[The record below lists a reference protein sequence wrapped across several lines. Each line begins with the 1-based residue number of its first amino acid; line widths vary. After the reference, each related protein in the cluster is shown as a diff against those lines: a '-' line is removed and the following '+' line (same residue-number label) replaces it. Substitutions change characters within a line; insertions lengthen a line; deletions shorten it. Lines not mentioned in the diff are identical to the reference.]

1 MGQSR
6 RVRALVVAAGLLVAG
21 LLVVGG
27 AAWAV
32 WIYTARPAIA
42 LDPITLDFGHLSAP
56 MVKTRT
62 VVVRNIGRAP
72 LRIEAISSSCGC
84 TTGKMDATVISAGRA
99 AQMRV
104 AFDTVAHGPQTGPAR
119 HAVYLRTNDP
129 RNPEVEIEVR
139 AVVLKGGSP

>member
-6 RVRALVVAAGLLVAG
+6 RVKALVAAGLLAA
-21 LLVVGG
+21 GG
-27 AAWAV
+27 AAWAIWV
-32 WIYTARPAIA
+32 QVARPAVA
-42 LDPITLDFGHLSAP
+42 LDPTELDFGPLSAP
-56 MVKTRT
+56 MVQTRA
-62 VVVRNIGRAP
+62 VEVRNAGRTP

-84 TTGKMDATVISAGRA
+84 TTGKMDVAVISPGET

-104 AFDTVAHGPQTGPAR
+104 TFDTVAHGPQTGPAR

>member
-1 MGQSR
+1 MGQLR
-6 RVRALVVAAGLLVAG
+6 RVTFFLVAAGLLAA
-21 LLVVGG
+21 GG

-32 WIYTARPAIA
+32 WIYAARPAIA
-42 LDPITLDFGHLSAP
+42 LDPTALDFGPLSAP

-62 VVVRNIGRAP
+62 VEVRNTGRAP

-84 TTGKMDATVISAGRA
+84 TTGKMDATVISPGRA

-104 AFDTVAHGPQTGPAR
+104 TFDTVAHGPQTGPAR
-119 HAVYLRTNDP
+119 HAVYLRINDP

-139 AVVLKGGSP
+139 AVVSKGGSP

>member
-1 MGQSR
+1 MR
-6 RVRALVVAAGLLVAG
+6 RVAVLLVAAGLVVA
-21 LLVVGG
+21 GG

-32 WIYTARPAIA
+32 WNYAARPAIA
-42 LDPITLDFGHLSAP
+42 LDPTALDFGPLSAP

-62 VVVRNIGRAP
+62 VVVRNSGRAP

-84 TTGKMDATVISAGRA
+84 TTGKMDATGISPGGA

-104 AFDTVAHGPQTGPAR
+104 TFDTIAHGPQTGPAR

-139 AVVLKGGSP
+139 AIVLKGGSP